1 MDASGTG
8 ELKSPARRRLLK
20 YGLAGAVV
28 LAAVPL
34 VVNREGK
41 KRAEGFAHLRE
52 PDVELWR
59 AIIPAMLAGTLPA
72 DAAARAP
79 LVEEIVRR
87 IDLGIELL
95 RPSLR
100 QATFELLDFVELAP
114 PRGLSG
120 GFWGEWRDA
129 TVEDATTVLE
139 SWSTSRLQL
148 LRACY
153 RSLHDFVMGS
163 WYAMP
168 QSWAAVGYP
177 GPPQIPALAGAS
189 A

>member
-1 MDASGTG
+1 MDGTPTP
-8 ELKSPARRRLLK
+8 EIRSPARRRLLK
-20 YGLAGAVV
+20 FGLAGAVV
-28 LAAVPL
+28 LAAVPFI
-34 VVNREGK
+34 VGREAK
-41 KRAEGFAHLRE
+41 PRAAGFAHLRE

-59 AIIPAMLAGTLPA
+59 AIIPAMLAGVLPA
-72 DAAARAP
+72 DAAAREP
-79 LVEEIVRR
+79 LVAEILHR
-87 IDLGIELL
+87 IDAGLELL

-100 QATFELLDFVELAP
+100 QATFEMLDFVELAP

-120 GFWGEWRDA
+120 GFWGAWREASVADA
-129 TVEDATTVLE
+129 STVLE

-163 WYAMP
+163 WYGMP

-177 GPPQIPALAGAS
+177 GPPSLGGS
-189 A
+189 AA